1 VVSWSVRARA
11 EIPSRYAFWANSV
24 GVSDPSEKLECVC
37 RSITEISV
45 PNTLHAPGALCE
57 NGAVPRQ
64 SFTRSVEK
72 A

>member
-1 VVSWSVRARA
+1 
-11 EIPSRYAFWANSV
+11 V

-45 PNTLHAPGALCE
+45 PNTLHVPGALCE